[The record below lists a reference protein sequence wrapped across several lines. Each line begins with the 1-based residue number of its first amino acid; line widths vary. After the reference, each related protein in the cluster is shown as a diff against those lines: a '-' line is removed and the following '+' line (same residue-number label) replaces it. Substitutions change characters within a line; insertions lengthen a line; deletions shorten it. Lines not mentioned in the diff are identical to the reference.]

1 MPAAI
6 RNNLHGAR
14 LRVHIAHALQMEKWI
29 DTSASQH
36 DNARALR
43 RVIRSAPSPNKPRHM
58 DVYPSRNVDTC
69 LHRVPAPHNN
79 LNASGDRLRSAGAFL
94 D

>member
-1 MPAAI
+1 MTLFAVHAQALHAI
-6 RNNLHGAR
+6 MRNH
-14 LRVHIAHALQMEKWI
+14 KKCI

-43 RVIRSAPSPNKPRHM
+43 RVIRLAPSPNKPRHM

-69 LHRVPAPHNN
+69 SLRVPAPHNN
-79 LNASGDRLRSAGAFL
+79 LNAFGDRMRSAGAFL